1 MRVTIENNQQ
11 EQWTIMVTDLK
22 VFVAVSIPSMFLFGM
37 RHALDVDHIT
47 AIDNLV
53 RMHNARKRARW
64 VGTGFSTG
72 HMISILSEMLL
83 IIFVV
88 GSATSGKFGQLSF
101 WSGVMGAIAL
111 ATIGA
116 INIYS
121 MKKWGKTGS
130 AILASKIVT
139 RTHILGPFGSAFV
152 TGLVFGLG
160 FDTATQISA
169 LTLSVVASATLGVQV
184 ALMLAGFFAMGLIP
198 VDTLD
203 SVVLRSA
210 FSRML
215 NTKGFNYMSYA
226 LSGVALTIAAFESY
240 AIITN
245 AEIVPP
251 LTGPVLAII
260 IIAGAFGYA
269 FATRKKRELGRSI
282 TTYSHSYDEN
292 SDHSNQ

>member
-11 EQWTIMVTDLK
+11 EQWTTMVTDLK

-64 VGTGFSTG
+64 VGTGFSMG

-210 FSRML
+210 FSRMF

-282 TTYSHSYDEN
+282 TTCSHSYNEN